1 MVLTRTIPLNSI
13 DFLLG
18 VIHKD
23 CEKTALSALHRP
35 AVLHR
40 AVSLK
45 KQRKI
50 SCDAAAI
57 YHAWPQKRVVWK
69 QGRKLMVSLAI
80 YFFSVGTVEGSL
92 RCFLLC
98 WSSTENQ
105 VVEGAL
111 HDLCTFAEILLC
123 TDDLTAIS

>member
-1 MVLTRTIPLNSI
+1 
-13 DFLLG
+13 
-18 VIHKD
+18 
-23 CEKTALSALHRP
+23 
-35 AVLHR
+35 
-40 AVSLK
+40 
-45 KQRKI
+45 
-50 SCDAAAI
+50 
-57 YHAWPQKRVVWK
+57 
-69 QGRKLMVSLAI
+69 MVSLAI